1 MFNLMAMEKQFM
13 VAYIQ
18 SKAREQRFK
27 VEVCYQF
34 QAQYSIFLKGSNTM
48 RELHNLE
55 GSTISWI
62 YTTNSL
68 TKQTRHW
75 RNKIIVREFKIREC
89 IDHAKL
95 NAEDLTLIKKY
106 ILTRICMK
114 SLLSLRQKMI
124 SLQIS
129 IKSNTKMILRLSN
142 LSQQN
147 NQAKKKMVET
157 STTMQIMLRLT
168 TLTTCQNH
176 DSTLVHSL
184 IIYPSLTTFLKR
196 NFRKKKLW

>member
-1 MFNLMAMEKQFM
+1 MFETQTKHMHLEESLASTMFNLMAMEKQFM

-18 SKAREQRFK
+18 SKARAQRFK
-27 VEVCYQF
+27 VEVCYKF

-75 RNKIIVREFKIREC
+75 RNKIITRKFKIREC

-106 ILTRICMK
+106 ILARIYMK

-124 SLQIS
+124 SL
-129 IKSNTKMILRLSN
+129 
-142 LSQQN
+142 
-147 NQAKKKMVET
+147 
-157 STTMQIMLRLT
+157 
-168 TLTTCQNH
+168 
-176 DSTLVHSL
+176 
-184 IIYPSLTTFLKR
+184 
-196 NFRKKKLW
+196 